1 MIPMPGLHWGRIEGN
16 EAWLIGCTSA
26 RTLYLGPGSSRSP
39 SAEPTVCRSVH
50 HFNVTVQPSSLNRI
64 EGFAMPGRRDHARH
78 GPWDN
83 VGRVLRENTIKSLIQ
98 RDIPVRQKLYH
109 RRTQAPRR
117 VTPCAGTI
125 IACTVVRKVCEHILL
140 PPARSRPTSQPSIR
154 LQFPVPAGHCPQ
166 PRGT

>member
-1 MIPMPGLHWGRIEGN
+1 MPHRRCRRAPCRARCRAQICRLPIMIPMPGLHWGRIEGN

-98 RDIPVRQKLYH
+98 RDIPVHNQ
-109 RRTQAPRR
+109 
-117 VTPCAGTI
+117 VFN
-125 IACTVVRKVCEHILL
+125 
-140 PPARSRPTSQPSIR
+140 PARYSCVAKAVPQENTSAEARNPLRWNDNR
-154 LQFPVPAGHCPQ
+154 LHGRA
-166 PRGT
+166 